1 MVFKLEKYQS
11 KHESVKVQT
20 KADEGLGDQKGN
32 QMVNVRREYIGTGG
46 VNWKRIGRISSVGTM
61 LTNRLN
67 VIEEVSE
74 SNAGAFGINLAE
86 TQTKEAVG

>member
-1 MVFKLEKYQS
+1 M
-11 KHESVKVQT
+11 
-20 KADEGLGDQKGN
+20 DEGLGDQKRN
-32 QMVNVRREYIGTGG
+32 QMVDIRREYTDIGG

-74 SNAGAFGINLAE
+74 SNASAFGKSMVK
-86 TQTKEAVG
+86 TQTKEPVR